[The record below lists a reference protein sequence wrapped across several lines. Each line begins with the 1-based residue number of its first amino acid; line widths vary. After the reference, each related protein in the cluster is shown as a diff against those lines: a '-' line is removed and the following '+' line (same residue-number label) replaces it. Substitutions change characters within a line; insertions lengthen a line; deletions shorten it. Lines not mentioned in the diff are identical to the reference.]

1 MMPADGH
8 KVERNEKPKRQY
20 PAAYERAVPIALAVI
35 AVAIVVLLIVILV
48 VVLGLYPTG

>member
-8 KVERNEKPKRQY
+8 KVDRSERPKRQY
-20 PAAYERAVPIALAVI
+20 PAGYERAVPVALAVI
-35 AVAIVVLLIVILV
+35 AVAIVVLLVIIVV

>member
-8 KVERNEKPKRQY
+8 KVESNEKPTRQY

>member
-20 PAAYERAVPIALAVI
+20 PAAYERAVPIALVVI
-35 AVAIVVLLIVILV
+35 AVAIGVPLRVILV
-48 VVLGLYPTG
+48 VVLGLYTTG

>member
-1 MMPADGH
+1 MAADGH
-8 KVERNEKPKRQY
+8 QVERNEKPKRQY

-35 AVAIVVLLIVILV
+35 AVAIVVLLIIILV